1 MLESS
6 IRGRLGATI
15 LALCGVFVA
24 ASVVPLPGL
33 TERAAVALPAGF
45 WPWATGRAFSLGITP
60 FFAAAFLGYLAIFVV
75 PSLRRLGNA
84 VIARFRRT
92 LVIVALVW
100 AALLAYHIVRSVHA
114 ITPLSTAAKISW
126 LILLVGSAVY
136 HRPHWS
142 LRTALLL
149 RKIDHANIY
158 LLIAGTVT
166 PLAVMVGDDGPWL
179 LATMWLAA
187 LLGILKTFVWPHA
200 PRRISATIYVVMGA
214 LPLPAV
220 PALRHLA
227 GGSFPLLGLGGALYL
242 MGAVVYALRWP
253 NPSPA
258 VFGYHEIFHLFVF
271 AAAGSHFLAI
281 WNLTT

>member
-1 MLESS
+1 MTERRSPTSS
-6 IRGRLGATI
+6 IVRPHLRGVADIFAAAAAVPATALLVARARPGAVT
-15 LALCGVFVA
+15 LGVFVYG
-24 ASVVPLPGL
+24 AS
-33 TERAAVALPAGF
+33 
-45 WPWATGRAFSLGITP
+45 
-60 FFAAAFLGYLAIFVV
+60 
-75 PSLRRLGNA
+75 
-84 VIARFRRT
+84 
-92 LVIVALVW
+92 LV
-100 AALLAYHIVRSVHA
+100 
-114 ITPLSTAAKISW
+114 
-126 LILLVGSAVY
+126 ILLVGSAVY

-179 LATMWLAA
+179 LSTMWLAA

-200 PRRISATIYVVMGA
+200 PRKISSALYVVMGA

-220 PALRHLA
+220 PGLRHLA

-271 AAAGSHFLAI
+271 AAAGSHFVAI